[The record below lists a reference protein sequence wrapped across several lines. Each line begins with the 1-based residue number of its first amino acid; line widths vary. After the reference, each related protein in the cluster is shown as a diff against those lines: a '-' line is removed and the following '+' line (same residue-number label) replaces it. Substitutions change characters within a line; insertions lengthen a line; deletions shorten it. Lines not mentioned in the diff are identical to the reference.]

1 MIHVARSRNV
11 LVGSTSGRASKL
23 NPASTFSHALY
34 NIIRTNIGLTDE
46 TRCALVREGSF
57 LASQLTTIIHA
68 GGRLNDATISNQ
80 TVGKFCSV
88 SSPKF
93 IGLQRMAE
101 AMMNSYALD
110 NFLLFSSIASLIGS
124 PVQINYA
131 MANGV
136 MDEFAGVDAKC
147 RDSNLSIQWGA
158 WGEDFDGMT
167 SGDRRVLT
175 KMRHHGFGVL
185 KPEKEFWL
193 WITLI
198 PLGWQGPRMQFGLI
212 SPLDHQK
219 LCEPKSLASKL
230 SIFDQF
236 SQNMACVPGDRTI
249 TPLSTLTWNA
259 RLQT

>member
-1 MIHVARSRNV
+1 MTRLAHIDNADERTLSAHGIANDANVQFTPAVRLCITMSGLKPKHVIETSFLIRSIFKKQQSVNKVVEHAPLGKRKQQSVLLTGGLGGLGYLLTSYMIHVARSRNV

-46 TRCALVREGSF
+46 TRCALVGEGSF

-124 PVQINYA
+124 SGQINYA
-131 MANGV
+131 YG
-136 MDEFAGVDAKC
+136 KR
-147 RDSNLSIQWGA
+147 RDG
-158 WGEDFDGMT
+158 
-167 SGDRRVLT
+167 
-175 KMRHHGFGVL
+175 
-185 KPEKEFWL
+185 
-193 WITLI
+193 
-198 PLGWQGPRMQFGLI
+198 
-212 SPLDHQK
+212 
-219 LCEPKSLASKL
+219 
-230 SIFDQF
+230 
-236 SQNMACVPGDRTI
+236 
-249 TPLSTLTWNA
+249 
-259 RLQT
+259 